1 VLFGTGKFLED
12 PTDKQLSPR
21 REQSFY
27 GIYDPNTGAASDAFN
42 GRGSLAAQTIDS
54 EQTVTVGGNSFLLR
68 VTSNSAPGTRGWFM
82 DLVSPGDNFQGER
95 VVSNPLLRNG
105 RVIFTTVIPDQ
116 DPCGFG
122 GRSWLMELDSVTGQ
136 RLAEAPFDLNRD
148 GKFDENDFVP
158 GTPPVPPSGMNSG
171 EVGITPEPGVLTDP
185 VHGIEYK
192 YTPGTSGNI
201 QVVGENPGAGNV
213 GRQSWRQIR

>member
-1 VLFGTGKFLED
+1 VVLFGTGKFLED

-27 GIYDPNTGAASDAFN
+27 GIYDPNSGTNSDAFT
-42 GRGSLAAQTIDS
+42 GRGSLVEQTIDS
-54 EQTVTVGGNSFLLR
+54 EQTVTVGSTNFTLR
-68 VTSNSAPGTRGWFM
+68 VTSNNAAGARGWYM
-82 DLVSPGDNFQGER
+82 DLVSPGDTYLGER

-105 RVIFTTVIPDQ
+105 RVIFTTVIPDV

-122 GRSWLMELDSVTGQ
+122 GTSWLMELDSITGQ
-136 RLAEAPFDLNRD
+136 RLAEAPFDLNHD
-148 GKFDENDFVP
+148 GKFDEADFVP
-158 GTPPVPPSGMNSG
+158 GTPPVPPSGMQSA
-171 EVGITPEPGVLTDP
+171 VGITPEPGVLTDP
-185 VHGIEYK
+185 LRGIEYK